1 MTPGGIKMTRQL
13 SSMVKVKSRNPRL
26 LAAAL
31 ALVFLSTVSFVS
43 ASSTQEPTDI
53 LPRIIGGSNTTVE
66 EWPSVVALV
75 IRQDSENNLCGGTLI
90 APNWV
95 LTAAHCLVDDSGN
108 RKKAADLLL
117 VLNTTGLNSQSNEQR
132 GVTNII
138 VHPNYVSTIKGNDIA
153 LLELSNQ
160 SEQRTMAL
168 YSGKPEVGTEA
179 TVVGWGVTGYDAQ
192 NNAQYSL
199 DNLQK
204 ANVPV
209 VSNEICNRPESY
221 NSTIIDSQLCAGL
234 AEGGKDSCQGDS
246 GGPLMAMQD
255 GQYRQVGIVSYGGGC
270 AKPNKY
276 GIYTRVSSFWTW
288 IEDFTG
294 ALGARESNPY

>member
-1 MTPGGIKMTRQL
+1 MTRQL
-13 SSMVKVKSRNPRL
+13 SLLAKLKSWGSRL
-26 LAAAL
+26 LATAL
-31 ALVFLSTVSFVS
+31 ALVSLSTVNFVS
-43 ASSTQEPTDI
+43 ASSTQDPADI
-53 LPRIIGGSNTTVE
+53 LPRIIGGTNTTVE
-66 EWPSVVALV
+66 EWPSVVALA
-75 IRQDSENNLCGGTLI
+75 IRQDSKYILKCGGTLI
-90 APNWV
+90 ATNWV

-108 RKKAADLLL
+108 RKQAADLLI
-117 VLNTTGLNSQSNEQR
+117 VLNTTDIKNQANEQR

-179 TVVGWGVTGYDAQ
+179 TVIGWGVTDYDAQ
-192 NNAQYSL
+192 NNGQYSL